1 MLPWGSQPMSVGRQN
16 SYFCAVRFG
25 GCGAAGKTPRT
36 ARGLLPSTINTLPSG
51 LNLVTM
57 FEPSSTVQI
66 LSSLSTR
73 TEWANSKPRNP
84 LPISLTNSPLWS
96 NSKSRLLLLRWKT
109 KMWPLELVATA
120 TASPRYSPAGSLKKF
135 GAVVNG
141 ISGTSWM
148 VALRCANA
156 GASAN
161 TERATGGTKTR
172 FIESPVMVAELHM
185 TLYAKGSP
193 RCGNALASSEGTYP
207 GEGTL
212 ARDSSG
218 RRRAIGSGNRSG
230 DASVSASAKYPIV
243 VGYFVCRAATRH
255 RNLPS

>member
-1 MLPWGSQPMSVGRQN
+1 MLPCGSQPTSVGRQN

-25 GCGAAGKTPRT
+25 GCGAAGNTPRT
-36 ARGLLPSTINTLPSG
+36 ARGLLPSTISTLPSG

-84 LPISLTNSPLWS
+84 LPISLTNLPVWS

-109 KMWPLELVATA
+109 KTWPLELVATA
-120 TASPRYSPAGSLKKF
+120 TASPRYSPGGSFRKF
-135 GAVVNG
+135 GTAVNG
-141 ISGTSWM
+141 ISGTFWM

-161 TERATGGTKTR
+161 TERATDEMKIR
-172 FIESPVMVAELHM
+172 FIEISCIVAELQDDIVCE
-185 TLYAKGSP
+185 S
-193 RCGNALASSEGTYP
+193 
-207 GEGTL
+207 
-212 ARDSSG
+212 AR
-218 RRRAIGSGNRSG
+218 RQVEG
-230 DASVSASAKYPIV
+230 DA
-243 VGYFVCRAATRH
+243 H
-255 RNLPS
+255 RTMRMRPS